1 MFEQLFCEHS
11 NEFAASS
18 PYFKR
23 KPITPFDGVKAGSAH
38 FEHTHRHLDFSEVAA
53 PKAPMNPVLSSFTF
67 PGFERNEQTKL
78 SKGLEKTGLKP
89 NKDEVLKKSV
99 GSEEKEKKVEN
110 VMKTPQKEKNEVS
123 TTASSEIKTNSPD
136 EKKKSKSAEK
146 EKEKKSPKMKKVES
160 TMSSTDNGGC
170 KCKKSK
176 CLKLYCECFSNGLT
190 CKDSCSCN
198 NCSNKTIDNNTE
210 REVAI
215 QSLLSKNPN
224 VFISKPNFNAL
235 VLNSNN
241 NPEVPKLKKSSNS
254 SNIEKVKKG
263 CNCKKSQCQK
273 KYCECY
279 EAGIKC
285 EDYCKCEECKNTTDG
300 KKIEEERQN
309 LVVIHEKKNKNGVN
323 KEKISE
329 REPALKKKR
338 RLE

>member
-1 MFEQLFCEHS
+1 
-11 NEFAASS
+11 
-18 PYFKR
+18 
-23 KPITPFDGVKAGSAH
+23 
-38 FEHTHRHLDFSEVAA
+38 
-53 PKAPMNPVLSSFTF
+53 MNPVLSSFTF
-67 PGFERNEQTKL
+67 PGFERNEPTIKL

-89 NKDEVLKKSV
+89 NKDEGLKNRV

-110 VMKTPQKEKNEVS
+110 VLKTPQKEKNEVS
-123 TTASSEIKTNSPD
+123 TTASSEIKTNSPE

-146 EKEKKSPKMKKVES
+146 EKEKEKKSPKTKKLES
-160 TMSSTDNGGC
+160 TMSSTENGGC

-176 CLKLYCECFSNGLT
+176 CLKLYCECFSNGLM

-224 VFISKPNFNAL
+224 VFISKPNFNAF
-235 VLNSNN
+235 VINTNSNL
-241 NPEVPKLKKSSNS
+241 EAPKMKKSSNA
-254 SNIEKVKKG
+254 SNVEKAKKG

-300 KKIEEERQN
+300 KKNEEEHKN
-309 LVVIHEKKNKNGVN
+309 LVVVHEKKNKNGV
-323 KEKISE
+323 KQEKISE
-329 REPALKKKR
+329 REPVLKKKR

>member
-1 MFEQLFCEHS
+1 
-11 NEFAASS
+11 
-18 PYFKR
+18 
-23 KPITPFDGVKAGSAH
+23 
-38 FEHTHRHLDFSEVAA
+38 
-53 PKAPMNPVLSSFTF
+53 MNPVLSSFTF
-67 PGFERNEQTKL
+67 PGFEMNDPKIKL

-89 NKDEVLKKSV
+89 NKDEVLKKCA
-99 GSEEKEKKVEN
+99 GSEVKEKNVEN

-123 TTASSEIKTNSPD
+123 TTASSEIKTNSPED
-136 EKKKSKSAEK
+136 KKKSKSAEK
-146 EKEKKSPKMKKVES
+146 ENEKKSTKMKKLES
-160 TMSSTDNGGC
+160 TISSTENGGC

-198 NCSNKTIDNNTE
+198 NCNNKTIESNTE

-224 VFISKPNFNAL
+224 VFISKPNFNAI
-235 VLNSNN
+235 VINANTN
-241 NPEVPKLKKSSNS
+241 AEAPKLKKSSNS
-254 SNIEKVKKG
+254 SIEKVKKG

-300 KKIEEERQN
+300 KKIEEEHKN
-309 LVVIHEKKNKNGVN
+309 LVVVHEKKNKNGVN